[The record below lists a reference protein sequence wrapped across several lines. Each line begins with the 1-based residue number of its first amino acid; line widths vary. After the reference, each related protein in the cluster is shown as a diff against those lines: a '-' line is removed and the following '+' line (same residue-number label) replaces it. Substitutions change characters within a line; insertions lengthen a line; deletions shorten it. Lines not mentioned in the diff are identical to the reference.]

1 MPVGFAIGM
10 FFMPESPYYY
20 FAKGKKDEAI
30 SALSY
35 LRGKSAEG
43 VREEAEMIEGVVA
56 ESLKNAGTV
65 KDLFNVKGNRKALI
79 ICCGLISFQQLS
91 GINVVLFYSQSI
103 FQKTGSSLDSAIA
116 TIIVGTVQVL
126 ASGCTPLIVD
136 RLGRRIILLVS
147 AGGMAIALGAMGLY
161 FLFDIQQASF
171 VGSIGWLPILSLIVF
186 VSVYCVGFGP
196 LPWAVLGE
204 MFPSNVKS
212 KASSIVASVCWIFG
226 FIVTKYF
233 SALDEAVGSDWAF
246 WIFGILCIAAFA
258 FTLTLVMETKGMSL
272 QQIQDKLNE

>member
-1 MPVGFAIGM
+1 
-10 FFMPESPYYY
+10 MPESPYYY

-30 SALSY
+30 NALCF

-43 VREEAEMIEGVVA
+43 VKEEAEMIEGVVA

-116 TIIVGTVQVL
+116 SIIVGTVQVL

-136 RLGRRIILLVS
+136 RLGRRIILLIS
-147 AGGMAIALGAMGLY
+147 AGGMAIALAAMGLY

-226 FIVTKYF
+226 FLVTKYF
-233 SALDEAVGSDWAF
+233 SAMDEAVGSDWAF

>member
-1 MPVGFAIGM
+1 
-10 FFMPESPYYY
+10 MPESPYYY

-30 SALSY
+30 AALGY
-35 LRGKSAEG
+35 LRGKSTEG

-226 FIVTKYF
+226 FLVTKYF
-233 SALDEAVGSDWAF
+233 SAMDEAVGSDWAF